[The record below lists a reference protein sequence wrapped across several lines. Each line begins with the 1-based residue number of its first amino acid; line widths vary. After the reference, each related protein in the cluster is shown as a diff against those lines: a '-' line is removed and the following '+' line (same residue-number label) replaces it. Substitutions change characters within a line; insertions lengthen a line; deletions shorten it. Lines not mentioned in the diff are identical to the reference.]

1 MKSTERTMRGL
12 RSALVA
18 LSTTVIAVAAHR
30 AGHGTTPPLLALVPV
45 VLAAWGVAYAL
56 ASRRVTRRELLAL
69 LGAAQ
74 GGIHGLS
81 VYLADPVHHGPGHH
95 GTGDASSPRMILT
108 HAAAT
113 VLTALLLEHGERMW
127 WGLLR
132 LLRARYRTVRARG
145 LAPQVR
151 RPGPVVS
158 RAVPA
163 LTRLCAGPVGTRAPP
178 LLTRI

>member
-1 MKSTERTMRGL
+1 MRCAQRTTRAL

-30 AGHGTTPPLLALVPV
+30 AGHGTPPPLLALAPV

-56 ASRRVTRRELLAL
+56 AGRRVTGRELLAL

-74 GGIHGLS
+74 LGIHGLS
-81 VYLADPVHHGPGHH
+81 VYLAGPVHHHPGQH
-95 GTGDASSPRMILT
+95 GIGDSSPPMVLT

-127 WGLLR
+127 WGLLS
-132 LLRARYRTVRARG
+132 LLGARYRTVRARD
-145 LAPQVR
+145 LPSTVR
-151 RPGPVVS
+151 RPVPVAS
-158 RAVPA
+158 RAVPT
-163 LTRLCAGPVGTRAPP
+163 LIRLCAGPVGMRAPP

>member
-1 MKSTERTMRGL
+1 MKCTKRTMRGL

-18 LSTTVIAVAAHR
+18 LSTTVIAVVAH

-45 VLAAWGVAYAL
+45 VLAAWGVAYLL
-56 ASRRVTRRELLAL
+56 AGRRITRWELLAL

-74 GGIHGLS
+74 LGIHGLS
-81 VYLADPVHHGPGHH
+81 VYLADPGHHDPGHH
-95 GTGDASSPRMILT
+95 GVGDTSSPMVLT

-113 VLTALLLEHGERMW
+113 VLTALLLEYGERMW
-127 WGLLR
+127 WGLLS
-132 LLRARYRTVRARG
+132 LLDVRYRMVRVRDLPPPVRCPVPVASRTV
-145 LAPQVR
+145 PT
-151 RPGPVVS
+151 
-158 RAVPA
+158 

>member
-1 MKSTERTMRGL
+1 MKRAKRTMRGL

-30 AGHGTTPPLLALVPV
+30 AGHGTTPPLLALAPV
-45 VLAAWGVAYAL
+45 VLAAWGVAYTL
-56 ASRRVTRRELLAL
+56 AGRRVTRRELLAL

-74 GGIHGLS
+74 FGIHGLS
-81 VYLADPVHHGPGHH
+81 VYLAGPVHHDPGHP
-95 GTGDASSPRMILT
+95 GIGDASTPMVLT

-127 WGLLR
+127 WGLLS
-132 LLRARYRTVRARG
+132 LLAARYRPVRARD
-145 LAPQVR
+145 LPPPVR
-151 RPGPVVS
+151 RPVPVSS
-158 RAVPA
+158 RAVPT

>member
-1 MKSTERTMRGL
+1 MKSTKRAMRGL

-30 AGHGTTPPLLALVPV
+30 AGHGTAPPLLALVPV

-56 ASRRVTRRELLAL
+56 AGRRVSRRELLAL
-69 LGAAQ
+69 LGGAQ
-74 GGIHGLS
+74 LGIHGLS
-81 VYLADPVHHGPGHH
+81 VYLAGPVHHDP
-95 GTGDASSPRMILT
+95 GDASLPMVLA

-132 LLRARYRTVRARG
+132 MLGGRYRTVRARD
-145 LAPQVR
+145 LPPPVR
-151 RPGPVVS
+151 RPVPVAS
-158 RAVPA
+158 RAVPT

-178 LLTRI
+178 LLNRI

>member
-1 MKSTERTMRGL
+1 MKRAKRTMRGL

-30 AGHGTTPPLLALVPV
+30 AGHGTTPPLLALAPV

-56 ASRRVTRRELLAL
+56 AGRRVTRRELLAL

-74 GGIHGLS
+74 FGIHGLS
-81 VYLADPVHHGPGHH
+81 VYLAGPVDHGI
-95 GTGDASSPRMILT
+95 GDASSPMVLT

-127 WGLLR
+127 WGLLC
-132 LLRARYRTVRARG
+132 LLGARYRSVRTRDLPPPDRCPVPVASHTV
-145 LAPQVR
+145 PT
-151 RPGPVVS
+151 
-158 RAVPA
+158 